1 MSPDLWRDR
10 VRIMLEDI
18 ERIHRFIAEMDRD
31 TFIANEQVVYA
42 VCYAFVRLGEA
53 VGYIPDEIREAHPE
67 IEWRQIR
74 QFRNFM
80 IHVYEQ
86 VDPAHLYDT
95 AKTDLPALEQKL
107 QSLL

>member
-1 MSPDLWRDR
+1 
-10 VRIMLEDI
+10 MLEDI
-18 ERIHRFIAEMDRD
+18 ERIQRFIASLDRD
-31 TFIANEQVVYA
+31 AFMSDEQVVYA
-42 VCYAFVRLGEA
+42 VCSAFVRLGEA

-86 VDPAHLYDT
+86 VDPAHLYET

-107 QSLL
+107 HSLL